1 MQDGRSLAGR
11 SALVTGGARRLGREI
26 ALTLARAGAD
36 VTITYRSA
44 RDEAAATVQAIQA
57 TGRRA
62 LAVPCD
68 VRDEDRV
75 HAAVASAAD
84 FSGRLDVVVNNAA
97 IFESVKLEEISLEQ
111 WDAVFATNTRGPFL
125 VARAAL
131 PYLRAARGHIVNLGS
146 LGGIRA
152 WVGHGHYCASKAA
165 IHMLTQVM
173 AKSFAPAVSVN
184 CVAPGWIDMEDASS
198 ERAERMAR
206 KTPMG
211 RNGTAAEVAQAVLFF
226 ATSPQYVT
234 GQILAVD
241 GGLGL

>member
-1 MQDGRSLAGR
+1 M
-11 SALVTGGARRLGREI
+11 
-26 ALTLARAGAD
+26 
-36 VTITYRSA
+36 
-44 RDEAAATVQAIQA
+44 
-57 TGRRA
+57 
-62 LAVPCD
+62 
-68 VRDEDRV
+68 
-75 HAAVASAAD
+75 
-84 FSGRLDVVVNNAA
+84 VNNAA

>member
-1 MQDGRSLAGR
+1 M
-11 SALVTGGARRLGREI
+11 TGGARRLGREI